1 MAPRDP
7 TLDEQPDFEGED
19 WSVPRDAMIAA
30 GNSVEEAVAALRK
43 SWENNHRRDVEAW
56 EEHLQQMQAEQ
67 EQEERDLIIPEVVLS
82 NPPRSEGG
90 GPDWKNQ
97 PTPSFLDVLPAQHIL
112 KRLRKKEYVELWHF
126 TAQGCRDAASSNLA
140 TPNGSFNLVSTDKGL
155 MIQEAGEASIAS
167 RVVKDEDL
175 PFNQWSE
182 GKNRFL
188 GCLESNGWSKDEAQE
203 MARFFLNLD
212 FDPLRGELL
221 GEEAVM
227 RYQERVRK
235 HWMTALREGRAYE
248 IGTINRTLLLD
259 FHRQVLSEAQIR
271 NIVSRPFNPQ
281 GILLTSFLHVVTT
294 LTKYCAFVWRQH
306 HTRIVP
312 IRLHTAPH
320 HSQPG

>member
-1 MAPRDP
+1 MSP
-7 TLDEQPDFEGED
+7 
-19 WSVPRDAMIAA
+19 V
-30 GNSVEEAVAALRK
+30 
-43 SWENNHRRDVEAW
+43 
-56 EEHLQQMQAEQ
+56 
-67 EQEERDLIIPEVVLS
+67 
-82 NPPRSEGG
+82 
-90 GPDWKNQ
+90 
-97 PTPSFLDVLPAQHIL
+97 
-112 KRLRKKEYVELWHF
+112 
-126 TAQGCRDAASSNLA
+126 
-140 TPNGSFNLVSTDKGL
+140 
-155 MIQEAGEASIAS
+155 S

-188 GCLESNGWSKDEAQE
+188 GCLESNGWSKDEAE
-203 MARFFLNLD
+203 EVARFFLNLD
-212 FDPLRGELL
+212 FDPLHGELL

-235 HWMTALREGRAYE
+235 HWTTALREGRAYE

-294 LTKYCAFVWRQH
+294 LTKYCAFVWCRH